1 MKDRE
6 QYERLISDSLDR
18 PLSQAEETEL
28 QKAILKYPE
37 LVEFKAELIKQ
48 ATLVRSL
55 PELRTDA
62 ALRLSNEKPA
72 QRGVLWSLWNLRVS
86 LPLPVAA
93 VLVLALIGFALF
105 GSLTRPTPEVPVMT
119 QQATM
124 IDYVQIERLKPAT
137 AVLIQQS
144 DNKNQSHKEAL

>member
-18 PLSQAEETEL
+18 PLSPAEKAELEQAMR
-28 QKAILKYPE
+28 QYPE
-37 LVEFKAELIKQ
+37 LAEFKAELIKQ

-55 PELRTDA
+55 PELSTDA

-72 QRGVLWSLWNLRVS
+72 RRGVLWSLWNIRVS
-86 LPLPVAA
+86 MPLPVAA
-93 VLVLALIGFALF
+93 VVLLALVGFVLF

-119 QQATM
+119 QQAAM
-124 IDYVQIERLKPAT
+124 IEYVQIERLKPAT
-137 AVLIQQS
+137 AVLIQQ
-144 DNKNQSHKEAL
+144 NQNENQSDKEAL